1 MRCAPGGQDQSKLLG
16 LCNGREPPYL
26 YVQTRPALGAA
37 QRLEPAEE
45 TRKRQSDPRNGTTDR
60 LALQSRRDVPEP
72 ARGRANASRAS
83 DAQPRDC
90 CGGIS
95 AAAIGNIRR
104 GTGHHGPS
112 NGLRPESF
120 RLALEIVRLFAT
132 QAAPQVLTFPA
143 RLQLFSCDS
152 CVFAVHIWARGP
164 IPWQACFGSR
174 PFRVGTRHVPAA
186 MHPRPF
192 AGGDSHRSQGFLYPW
207 KPYAPPHIPVYCR
220 FVPPPAAAEQTG
232 KPVGTPAMLLPPAAA
247 KASRECVGECGAAMG
262 PGVKKPQATVLI
274 AYGEWARI
282 SGHWCAA
289 CGSRNRTV
297 TSDFWIGGERNE

>member
-164 IPWQACFGSR
+164 IPWQACSGSR

-207 KPYAPPHIPVYCR
+207 KPSAPPHLSASFRVLNEPTRLRFEREKETTVRTSCR
-220 FVPPPAAAEQTG
+220 SVSKGTRQAAR
-232 KPVGTPAMLLPPAAA
+232 KSLLPTMGRHIRTTGLLAWGVCGGGVDPGRTAA
-247 KASRECVGECGAAMG
+247 
-262 PGVKKPQATVLI
+262 
-274 AYGEWARI
+274 
-282 SGHWCAA
+282 
-289 CGSRNRTV
+289 
-297 TSDFWIGGERNE
+297 